1 MGSLLPDTVDDYLR
15 LSETPPTQSV
25 TKLLAESTVQKRS
38 VEWIKA
44 NGVCLDSIRPG
55 QSNILGAGRGAFAQG
70 FIREG
75 DIVSPVPLINVAD
88 RSLFNIYEEF
98 VDDETGE
105 VEVGVIGQQLLLN
118 Y

>member
-1 MGSLLPDTVDDYLR
+1 M
-15 LSETPPTQSV
+15 
-25 TKLLAESTVQKRS
+25 
-38 VEWIKA
+38 
-44 NGVCLDSIRPG
+44 
-55 QSNILGAGRGAFAQG
+55 
-70 FIREG
+70 
-75 DIVSPVPLINVAD
+75 SPVPLINVAD